1 MNYAIGLPFLFVFTL
16 FFHSPYAH
24 ADQYNNIFI
33 YSTNATSVTIEGLTE
48 GVRDLKAEIVIPD
61 SIQGKPVTHLQRD
74 AFSDAQ
80 LTAITIPNSVTNI
93 GSGVFYNCTNLATI
107 HWGHGLTYLSA
118 ALFYN
123 CTSLTNIVLPSEIKT
138 IGEGTFN
145 ACSGLTNITL
155 TAVTTITGGAFG
167 CEKLT
172 AVFIPSCMISMSRHA
187 FRGCGNLLTIDV
199 ATNNPYFSSVN
210 GVLCNKSRQTII
222 DYPKGRQGA
231 YLAHPEAL
239 YVGEYAFFRCQGLS
253 EAVFPQTLFSIGEN
267 AFYGCR
273 GMTNIVL
280 GASLNSIGIAA
291 FYGCDALTSITLPST
306 LSAIY
311 PNAFDSCSG
320 LRSLTLPESLTSIG
334 VGAFKNCCALTTLT
348 IPNNVGALGDYAFYM
363 CTGLQTITLGRA
375 MDYIGSEAFAF
386 CSNLKTLQF
395 EGNAP
400 STLKNNILSGS
411 TNAVATYWS
420 GTTGWQGVTN
430 LTIRPQPFQYA
441 IQGSTAVVT
450 GYTGRD
456 GVVAIP
462 VTIEGYPV
470 SSVEDYSFMDQTNI
484 TAVILSPAV
493 TYVGDFAFARC
504 AKLTGIT
511 LSPAL
516 TYIGEGAFNQCSSLT
531 NILIPDGVASLGYG
545 VFAECKSL
553 TQASLGKA
561 LTAVTSDAFSG
572 CSRLLTIAVND
583 ENPALLSQDGV
594 LFARA
599 PRTLLIYP
607 AGRTGGYHIPEGVQ
621 HIGMRAFATAQADH
635 IVLPSTV
642 QTIDG
647 YAFWGC
653 TNLNRVVLSASLS
666 TIGDRA
672 FAQCPALLR
681 VFCPSTPPTVGT
693 AVFDTTHAT
702 QLYYLANAP
711 GWPSNYAGLPTA
723 LWNPTL
729 NITTTPSRTITVKEY
744 DGMRIVLE
752 TSTNLTHWTALSTN
766 LLVGGTHTFTPQG
779 DQHAARFYR
788 AVEYAE

>member
-1 MNYAIGLPFLFVFTL
+1 MKYAIGFSFLYVFTL
-16 FFHSPYAH
+16 IFHSPYAH
-24 ADQYNNIFI
+24 AGQYAGLT
-33 YSTNATSVTIEGLTE
+33 YSTNATSVTIEGLME
-48 GVRDLKAEIVIPD
+48 GVGSLEVEIEIPG
-61 SIQGKPVTHLQRD
+61 SIEGKPVTHVRNS
-74 AFSDAQ
+74 AFSDAA
-80 LTAITIPNSVTNI
+80 LTAITIPDSVTNI
-93 GSGVFYNCTNLATI
+93 GNNVFYNCTNLATI
-107 HWGHGLTYLSA
+107 RWGHGLTYLSA
-118 ALFYN
+118 ALFFN
-123 CTSLTNIVLPSEIKT
+123 CSSLTNIVLPSEIKT
-138 IGEGTFN
+138 IGEGTFV

-155 TAVTTITGGAFG
+155 TAVTTITGAAFG

-172 AVFIPSCMISMSRHA
+172 SVFIPSCMISMSQHA

-210 GVLCNKSRQTII
+210 GVLCNKSRQRII

-231 YLAHPEAL
+231 YLAHPEVL
-239 YVGEYAFFRCQGLS
+239 YVGDYAFFMCQGLN
-253 EAVFPQTLFSIGEN
+253 EAIFPQTLFSIGEK

-273 GMTNIVL
+273 GLTNIVL
-280 GASLNSIGIAA
+280 GASLNSIGQEC
-291 FYGCDALTSITLPST
+291 FYGCESLTAITLPST
-306 LSAIY
+306 LSGIGA
-311 PNAFDSCSG
+311 NAFDSCSG
-320 LRSLTLPESLTSIG
+320 LRNLTLPEQLTFIG
-334 VGAFKNCCALTTLT
+334 VGAFKHCRALTTLT

-363 CTGLQTITLGRA
+363 CTGLQTITLGRSV
-375 MDYIGSEAFAF
+375 DYIGSEAFAF

-400 STLKNNILSGS
+400 STLKNNILYGS
-411 TNAVATYWS
+411 TNAVVTYWS

-430 LTIRPQPFQYA
+430 VTAQPQPFQYA
-441 IQGSTAVVT
+441 ILDPTAVIT
-450 GYTGRD
+450 GYAGP
-456 GVVAIP
+456 GGSVAIP
-462 VTIEGYPV
+462 STIEGYPV
-470 SSVEDYSFMDQTNI
+470 SSVEDYSFVDQTNI
-484 TAVILSPAV
+484 TAVTLSPAV

-504 AKLTGIT
+504 SKLKGIT
-511 LSPAL
+511 LSAAL

-531 NILIPDGVASLGYG
+531 NILIPDGVTSLGYG
-545 VFAECKSL
+545 VFAECENL
-553 TQASLGKA
+553 AQASLGKA
-561 LTAVTSDAFSG
+561 LTAVTSDTFSG
-572 CSRLLTIAVND
+572 CSRLLAISVNN

-594 LFARA
+594 LFART

-621 HIGMRAFATAQADH
+621 QIGTHAFAYAQADH
-635 IVLPSTV
+635 VVLPSTV

-681 VFCPSTPPTVGT
+681 VFCPSAPPTVGT

-729 NITTTPSRTITVKEY
+729 NITTTPSQAITVKGY
-744 DGMRIVLE
+744 DGMRVVLE

-766 LLVGGTHTFTPQG
+766 LLAGGTHTFTPQV